1 MKPPARPKLDLHAPS
16 VPPICYTN
24 HSWQRGE
31 DAMPQWLS
39 SQLMRAF
46 QQKDLRQIRLLND
59 CWFIYRT
66 KEPRDDSATTV

>member
-1 MKPPARPKLDLHAPS
+1 
-16 VPPICYTN
+16 
-24 HSWQRGE
+24 
-31 DAMPQWLS
+31 MPQWLS